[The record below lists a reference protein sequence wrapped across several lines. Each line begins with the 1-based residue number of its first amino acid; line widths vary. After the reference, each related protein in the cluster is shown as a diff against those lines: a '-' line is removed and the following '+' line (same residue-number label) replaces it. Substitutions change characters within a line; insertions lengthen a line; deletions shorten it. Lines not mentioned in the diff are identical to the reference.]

1 MLYLPSLNADIID
14 DGVAR
19 GDIGFII
26 RTGGI
31 MLAVSIVQIACSVT
45 AVWFSAR
52 TAMAFG
58 RDLRAAVFAKV
69 GSFSGREVTRIG
81 APSLIT
87 RNTNDVQK
95 GQVLALMAC
104 KIGVMVPI
112 LLVGGLLMA
121 MREVLG
127 LSWRPGGGGP
137 TPL

>member
-58 RDLRAAVFAKV
+58 RDLRAAVFAQV

-87 RNTNDVQK
+87 RNTNDVQ
-95 GQVLALMAC
+95 
-104 KIGVMVPI
+104 IGR
-112 LLVGGLLMA
+112 A
-121 MREVLG
+121 SCRERVCQY
-127 LSWRPGGGGP
+127 S
-137 TPL
+137 

>member
-19 GDIGFII
+19 GDLGFII

-69 GSFSGREVTRIG
+69 GSFSGREVTRNG
-81 APSLIT
+81 APSLIPHT
-87 RNTNDVQK
+87 PNTEHKENMR
-95 GQVLALMAC
+95 APMA
-104 KIGVMVPI
+104 
-112 LLVGGLLMA
+112 
-121 MREVLG
+121 R
-127 LSWRPGGGGP
+127 
-137 TPL
+137 